1 MKLRTTFGKLAMVF
15 ALFGAA
21 DAAAQERVIVNV
33 DNVKI
38 GQAPAFD
45 SPGAPVARG
54 AVLTVLE
61 RNGDW
66 IRVFDGSNMGFIH
79 SAFIVGAGGA
89 APATAAAPQVAPQAF
104 PPQSAPAA
112 YPPQYVGAPTPGA
125 VRAPGTPGYKDPT
138 MAQIYSAVIIGG
150 GQFYSG
156 DTGKGLMLAGL
167 GYGSFLV
174 GPWIVASMVAND
186 VEDCWADDWSSDCY
200 DTAESAPAL
209 VYGLWAVGLGS
220 WVYGIMSADDSAK
233 RANATPYYALT
244 PIIDQK
250 GDRTYAGL
258 QFRF

>member
-1 MKLRTTFGKLAMVF
+1 MKLRSTLGALAMVF
-15 ALFGAA
+15 VLLGAA
-21 DAAAQERVIVNV
+21 DASAQEKVVVNV

-79 SAFIVGAGGA
+79 SAFVVGGTAG
-89 APATAAAPQVAPQAF
+89 APPAVAAAPTQAF
-104 PPQSAPAA
+104 PPQAAPPV
-112 YPPQYVGAPTPGA
+112 YPGQYAGAPTPGA
-125 VRAPGTPGYKDPT
+125 VRAPGSPGYKDPT
-138 MAQIYSAVIIGG
+138 MAQIFSAVVIGG

-156 DTGKGLMLAGL
+156 DTSKGLMLAGL
-167 GYGSFLV
+167 GYGSF
-174 GPWIVASMVAND
+174 IVAPMVLSGLIAED
-186 VEDCWADDWSSDCY
+186 YEDCWEDDWSSDCY
-200 DTAESAPAL
+200 DTAASAPAII
-209 VYGLWAVGLGS
+209 YGAWAVGLGT

-233 RANATPYYALT
+233 RANATPYYAVT
-244 PIIDQK
+244 PVIDQK

-258 QFRF
+258 QLRF